1 MRGAAGLVV
10 LLLVV
15 YAVAGI
21 GSSFTAPAVREW
33 YPSLIKPS
41 FSPPSW
47 VFGPVW
53 TVLYAM
59 MAVSAW
65 LLIRRGEKRQLK
77 LPMVLFGVQL
87 ALNLAWSIL
96 FFGLRRPDL
105 GMVDIIL
112 LWLAILATMLA
123 FWRIKPLAGAL
134 LIPYLLW
141 VSFAAV
147 LNFELWRLNG

>member
-15 YAVAGI
+15 YAVAAI
-21 GSSFTAPAVREW
+21 GSGFTTPAVREW

-41 FSPPSW
+41 FSPPNW

-53 TVLYAM
+53 TALYTM
-59 MAVSAW
+59 MAVAAW
-65 LLIRRGEKRQLK
+65 LVLRSAEKRQLQV
-77 LPMVLFGVQL
+77 PMVLFGVQL

-105 GMVDIIL
+105 GMVDIVL
-112 LWLAILATMLA
+112 LWLAILATTLT
-123 FWRIKPLAGAL
+123 FWRIKPIAGAL

-141 VSFAAV
+141 VSFAAA